1 MNFSAQESDSNLQ
14 VAFAFFDDD
23 NNGYITRSEL
33 QAALAQMGQKRSADD
48 IAEMLEQYDL
58 NGDGQLSFPEFVKMM
73 EAMQPSRDAEPAL
86 AAVVW
91 FPSSFFFFMY
101 YR

>member
-86 AAVVW
+86 AAVV
-91 FPSSFFFFMY
+91 
-101 YR
+101 